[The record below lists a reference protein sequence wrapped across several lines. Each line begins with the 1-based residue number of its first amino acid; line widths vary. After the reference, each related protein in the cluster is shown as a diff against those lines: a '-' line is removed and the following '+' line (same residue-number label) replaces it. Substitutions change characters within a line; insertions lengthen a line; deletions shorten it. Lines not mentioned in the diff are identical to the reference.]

1 MPHVN
6 PQILVWARESAGFD
20 LSTASHK
27 LSFTDSKTSSAEQKL
42 QAYEKGEQPPS
53 RALLI
58 KMAKQYR
65 RPLLTFYLN
74 EPPRHGNRG
83 EDFRTLTHDVDPSQN
98 ALVDALVR
106 NVQARQE
113 IVKDAL
119 ISAKDRE
126 ALAFVGSYDIRAGTQ
141 SLVEQIQKSFGFDQK
156 KYRSFRTQDDAFKY
170 LRACVEGAGV
180 FTLLLGNLGSHH
192 TNLSTEVFR
201 GFALSDDIAP
211 FIVINDQDAK
221 LAWSVTLL
229 HEVAHLWL
237 GKTGIS
243 GGSIER
249 TLEKFCNEVAS
260 EILLPEIE
268 LENRFNYVALQ
279 GRESAI
285 NAIDS
290 FASNWK
296 VSSRLVAFRLFRR
309 KAIDQQ
315 QFNELSKIF
324 YERWS
329 AQREKQKAKDRSGNG
344 GPSYYV
350 LKRNRL
356 GAALIDTSERLLR
369 SGELSTT
376 RVATVLGVRA
386 LKIEKLFNETQLV

>member
-1 MPHVN
+1 MY
-6 PQILVWARESAGFD
+6 
-20 LSTASHK
+20 K
-27 LSFTDSKTSSAEQKL
+27 
-42 QAYEKGEQPPS
+42 
-53 RALLI
+53 
-58 KMAKQYR
+58 
-65 RPLLTFYLN
+65 
-74 EPPRHGNRG
+74 
-83 EDFRTLTHDVDPSQN
+83 
-98 ALVDALVR
+98 
-106 NVQARQE
+106 RQ
-113 IVKDAL
+113 
-119 ISAKDRE
+119 
-126 ALAFVGSYDIRAGTQ
+126 
-141 SLVEQIQKSFGFDQK
+141 
-156 KYRSFRTQDDAFKY
+156 
-170 LRACVEGAGV
+170 V